1 MSSFRSILFKTDHQF
16 NKDVVEEPVFFAD
29 LNLNQII
36 DAIVAGKEEYNLKPF
51 FYTSLSE
58 TYSIKYRQ
66 EIMLDLENKTLFRH
80 ITSFAESMQNI
91 RKQLSIVDKLYYK
104 YHKERLFIDVV
115 KMYCEA
121 VMTLENQLS
130 IEDIKSQGLLSF
142 RIYLN
147 NYVKSSN
154 FLSLITEANNVIANL
169 SSIKYCVRIKG
180 LTVEVFKYE
189 SKEDYNA
196 EIEKI
201 FARFKQNEV
210 RNYRVG
216 FAHPLEM
223 NHVEAQILD
232 GVAQLYPDIFQKLDA
247 FYSTNKFF
255 LDKTLLT
262 FEREIQFYIS
272 YLEYISIFKK
282 EGLKFC
288 YPDVSNT
295 SKEIFCNE
303 TFDIALAQ
311 KLIKNKSTIV
321 TNDFYLKNKERIIV
335 VSGPNQSGKTTFAR
349 MFGQVHF
356 LASIGCPIPG
366 KEAKLFLYD
375 KIFTIFE
382 KKERIKDLRSKL
394 EDDLLRI
401 RDILNQASSNS
412 IIIMNEIF
420 TATTLKDAL
429 FLGEK
434 IMEKLIKLDLLCV
447 WVSFVYE
454 LASFS
459 EQTVSM
465 TGNIVPENPDLR
477 TYKITRKPADGL
489 AYALSIAKKHQ
500 LTYDELIKRIKV

>member
-1 MSSFRSILFKTDHQF
+1 MKFKDLFTMKRTERVF
-16 NKDVVEEPVFFAD
+16 PV
-29 LNLNQII
+29 LNLLTFCGLIY
-36 DAIVAGKEEYNLKPF
+36 AL
-51 FYTSLSE
+51 
-58 TYSIKYRQ
+58 
-66 EIMLDLENKTLFRH
+66 TLGVTWH
-80 ITSFAESMQNI
+80 WW
-91 RKQLSIVDKLYYK
+91 
-104 YHKERLFIDVV
+104 
-115 KMYCEA
+115 
-121 VMTLENQLS
+121 
-130 IEDIKSQGLLSF
+130 LLSF
-142 RIYLN
+142 LIYSLTMGFGISAT
-147 NYVKSSN
+147 YHRLLAHKS
-154 FLSLITEANNVIANL
+154 
-169 SSIKYCVRIKG
+169 
-180 LTVEVFKYE
+180 
-189 SKEDYNA
+189 
-196 EIEKI
+196 
-201 FARFKQNEV
+201 
-210 RNYRVG
+210 
-216 FAHPLEM
+216 
-223 NHVEAQILD
+223 
-232 GVAQLYPDIFQKLDA
+232 
-247 FYSTNKFF
+247 YSTNKFF

-295 SKEIFCNE
+295 SKDIFCNE